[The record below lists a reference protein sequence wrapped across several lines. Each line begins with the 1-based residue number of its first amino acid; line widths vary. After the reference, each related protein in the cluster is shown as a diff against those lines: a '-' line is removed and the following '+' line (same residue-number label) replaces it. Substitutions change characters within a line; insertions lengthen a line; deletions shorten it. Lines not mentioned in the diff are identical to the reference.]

1 MFYVQFLMKKWQ
13 IFRVQHAYILHN
25 FSEQN
30 DKFYAHNVYIFCVV
44 FSEVLDEMDKLLNV
58 KHK

>member
-1 MFYVQFLMKKWQ
+1 MH
-13 IFRVQHAYILHN
+13 IFCTI